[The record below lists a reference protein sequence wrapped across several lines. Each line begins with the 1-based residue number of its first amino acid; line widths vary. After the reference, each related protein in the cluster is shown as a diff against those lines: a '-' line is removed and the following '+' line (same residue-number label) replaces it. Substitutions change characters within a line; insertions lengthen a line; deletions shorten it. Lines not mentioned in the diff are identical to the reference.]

1 MELVMIVLMGVMG
14 QSDPPDKSGYWLAN
28 PTPREHMRAMSTDRP
43 DATESPITVDAG
55 HVQLEVSFVDFSR
68 ESDGGRRDTL
78 MVAPLNCKIGV
89 HNAVD
94 VQLVFDPFVAER
106 EHGQPVL
113 SGVGDLTV
121 RIKVNLI
128 GNDIGEFAL
137 AVMPFVKLPTGA
149 SDVSNGAMEGG
160 IIVPAS
166 FELPRQ
172 FSLGIMLELDA
183 VRNSRGG
190 YDADLVHT
198 AALGRELWSDF
209 GAFVEYVGIV
219 ALKSDTDYRVCVN
232 AGLTYSV
239 TPDIRLDGGIGFGL
253 TEAAPDLVAFAGMS
267 VRY

>member
-14 QSDPPDKSGYWLAN
+14 QSAPPDKSGYWLAN
-28 PTPREHMRAMSTDRP
+28 PTPREHMRVMSTDRP

-55 HVQLEVSFVDFSR
+55 HVQLEMSFVEFSR
-68 ESDGGRRDTL
+68 ESDGGRRDTWTI
-78 MVAPLNCKIGV
+78 APLNCKIGV

-94 VQLVFDPFVAER
+94 VQLVFDPYEADR
-106 EHGQPVL
+106 EHAQPVV

-128 GNDIGEFAL
+128 GNDTGEFAL

-149 SDVSNGAMEGG
+149 SEVSNGAMEGG

-183 VRNSRGG
+183 VRNSRGS
-190 YDADLVHT
+190 YDAELVHT
-198 AALGRELWSDF
+198 AALGRELWGDL
-209 GAFVEYVGIV
+209 GGFVEYVGV
-219 ALKSDTDYRVCVN
+219 ATLKSDTDYRASVN
-232 AGLTYSV
+232 AGLTYGV
-239 TPDIRLDGGIGFGL
+239 TPDIRLDGGVGIGL
-253 TEAAPDLVAFAGMS
+253 TDVASDIVAFAGIS